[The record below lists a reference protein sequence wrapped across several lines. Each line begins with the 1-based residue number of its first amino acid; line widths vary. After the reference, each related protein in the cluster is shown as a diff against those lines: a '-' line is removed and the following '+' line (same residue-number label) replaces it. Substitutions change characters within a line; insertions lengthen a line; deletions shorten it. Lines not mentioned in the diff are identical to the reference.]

1 MPPEIEV
8 MREPMKEIQIPD
20 DNLQIQLRTEE
31 DHKEDEKE
39 ENLEEEEQAEVV
51 KCPEKIIILE
61 PEAQEVIKLTL
72 ANSGNVIWDQE
83 TSIV

>member
-8 MREPMKEIQIPD
+8 MREPKNEIQIPD
-20 DNLQIQLRTEE
+20 DNLQIKLRTEE

-51 KCPEKIIILE
+51 KCPEKILILE
-61 PEAQEVIKLTL
+61 PEAQEIIKLTL
-72 ANSGNVIWDQE
+72 VNSGNVIWDE
-83 TSIV
+83 DSSII